1 MGPPA
6 PGSNNKPNRRAT
18 KALERRAI
26 LTQKYVDAGMDEVA
40 AQAKAQKEMRDNGKG
55 DWRRG

>member
-6 PGSNNKPNRRAT
+6 PGSNSKPNRRAT
-18 KALERRAI
+18 KALERRAV
-26 LTQKYVDAGMDEVA
+26 LTRKYVAEGMDEAA
-40 AQAKAQKEMRDNGKG
+40 AQARAQKEMRDNGKG